1 MRRIKLQIAIVL
13 SFAFILSLQAQ
24 DQRTDQFLN
33 RLQEFGAKTE
43 SIASD
48 FDQEQEFAFLD
59 ETMTAKGRFYFM
71 KPGIMKWEQNEPEAY
86 AFVIKSEEAYKIENG
101 QKKKIPLNS
110 PQIVGF
116 KKFLLTTMDG
126 SILESDEFSSE
137 ISFTGQQVSIEM
149 IPEKKAAQRMF
160 EKVVLK
166 FDEQSLLLQELIF
179 FETETDFRRIRFSNH
194 QLNQLKEIK

>member
-1 MRRIKLQIAIVL
+1 MRRIKLQL
-13 SFAFILSLQAQ
+13 AFILIFAVVLVLQAQ
-24 DQRTDQFLN
+24 DQRTDEFLD
-33 RLQEFGAKTE
+33 RLQAFGAKTE
-43 SIASD
+43 SIVSD
-48 FDQEQEFAFLD
+48 FDQEQEFDFLD
-59 ETMTAKGRFYFM
+59 ETMKASGRFYFM

-86 AFVIKSEEAYKIENG
+86 AFVIKSEEAYKIQDG

-116 KKFLLTTMDG
+116 KSFLLKTMDG

-137 ISFTGQQVSIEM
+137 VSFGDRQVI
-149 IPEKKAAQRMF
+149 ITLNPEKKAVQRMF
-160 EKVVLK
+160 ERVVLK

-179 FETETDFRRIRFSNH
+179 FETETDFRHIRFSNH